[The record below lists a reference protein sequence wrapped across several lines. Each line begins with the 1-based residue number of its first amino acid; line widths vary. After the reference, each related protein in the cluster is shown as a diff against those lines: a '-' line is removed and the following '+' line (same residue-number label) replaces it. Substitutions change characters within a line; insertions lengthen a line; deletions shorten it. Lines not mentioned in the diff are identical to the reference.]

1 MLIILKASFL
11 FSLASEYF
19 PSLSWTWDN
28 FRSVCPWPNCS
39 WRYVS
44 RPETTIF
51 PTCSASFRVSRSLQS
66 RSLVKI
72 WKMAEIWQIFN
83 ANSWEIYLKIVV
95 PKDHTLFSPY
105 FRKNYVKSTNLKL
118 GPVFEKFSWN
128 QVFIT
133 TCSTVWKLRE
143 FTPAHFWQKFRESN
157 SFTKEITK

>member
-11 FSLASEYF
+11 FSLASKYF
-19 PSLSWTWDN
+19 PILSWTWDN

-95 PKDHTLFSPY
+95 PKDHTQCVVSPHHI
-105 FRKNYVKSTNLKL
+105 S
-118 GPVFEKFSWN
+118 EK
-128 QVFIT
+128 
-133 TCSTVWKLRE
+133 KLRE
-143 FTPAHFWQKFRESN
+143 INEFKTWPSFWKIFVKSGFYYYMQHSV
-157 SFTKEITK
+157 EITGIHSRAFLAKISWK

>member
-19 PSLSWTWDN
+19 PILSWTWDN

-83 ANSWEIYLKIVV
+83 ANSWEIYLKIVSSAKRLV
-95 PKDHTLFSPY
+95 HTVCGLCSPN
-105 FRKNYVKSTNLKL
+105 FRK
-118 GPVFEKFSWN
+118 
-128 QVFIT
+128 
-133 TCSTVWKLRE
+133 KLRE
-143 FTPAHFWQKFRESN
+143 INEFKTWPCFWKIFVKSDFYYCWNYGNSLLHFFD
-157 SFTKEITK
+157 